1 MKLSEDTLTILKNF
15 SSINDGIVIKPGKT
29 LRTYSKNKAI
39 LAEATV
45 SEEFPIEFGIHDL
58 NKLLGLV
65 SNNKKTPE
73 VEFEE
78 NFLTLKSLG
87 SVRLRYTQPSLIFQ
101 PPNKNVSVNYDVSF
115 NLSSEVLNWIFSAAS
130 ILKCATIVV
139 KSETPNDEISI
150 WAMDVKGAIVDD
162 ASVNIGKTSP
172 VAFQAAFDISN
183 LKIIP
188 GSYSVEL
195 SSIGVGKFSNTE
207 KNIVYWVA
215 LEKNLSK
222 FEKAE

>member
-1 MKLSEDTLTILKNF
+1 VKNF
-15 SSINDGIVIKPGKT
+15 
-29 LRTYSKNKAI
+29 
-39 LAEATV
+39 
-45 SEEFPIEFGIHDL
+45 
-58 NKLLGLV
+58 LLSFV